1 MCGRFTFDIPPEL
14 LAAIFGLR
22 DVPDVTPSYNV
33 APTQISPIVRQV
45 SDHNSLEL
53 MKWGLVPPWAKDP
66 AIGSQMIN
74 ARSETVTERPSFRHA
89 IRYRRC
95 IVPAR
100 GFFEWLHEGKNKT
113 PMYIH
118 RKDGSP
124 LDLAGI
130 WEEWKA
136 PDGSL
141 LNTFA
146 ILTTTAN
153 KLVEPIHDRMPVL
166 LTQDEYPTW
175 LNRHLTDPE
184 QLKSLYQPFP
194 ADLLAAYPV
203 SDRVNSPRNNSPE
216 NIIKRTPDTS
226 TTPSHPH

>member
-22 DVPDVTPSYNV
+22 DVPEVTTSYNV
-33 APTQISPIVRQV
+33 APTQLSPIVRQV
-45 SDHNSLEL
+45 SDHNSLVP
-53 MKWGLVPPWAKDP
+53 MKWGLVPSWAKDP

-74 ARSETVTERPSFRHA
+74 ARTETVTEKPSFRHA
-89 IRYRRC
+89 IKYRRC
-95 IVPAR
+95 IVPAG
-100 GFFEWLHEGKNKT
+100 GFFEWRHEGKNKI

-124 LDLAGI
+124 LGLAGI

-141 LNTFA
+141 LDTFA

-153 KLVEPIHDRMPVL
+153 KLIESIHDRMPVIL
-166 LTQDEYPTW
+166 APGDYPTW
-175 LNRHLTDPE
+175 LNSHLTDPG
-184 QLKSLYQPFP
+184 QLKPLYQPFP

-203 SDRVNSPRNNSPE
+203 SDRVNTPRNNSHE
-216 NIIKRTPDTS
+216 NIRKRAPEIGA
-226 TTPSHPH
+226 TPSEH

>member
-1 MCGRFTFDIPPEL
+1 MDLPPEL

-22 DVPDVTPSYNV
+22 EVPEVTPSYNV
-33 APTQISPIVRQV
+33 APTQMSPIVRQV
-45 SDHNSLEL
+45 GDHNSLVL

-74 ARSETVTERPSFRHA
+74 ARMETVTEKPSFRHA

-100 GFFEWLHEGKNKT
+100 AFFEWKHEGKNKI
-113 PMYIH
+113 PLCIH
-118 RKDGSP
+118 RKDNGP
-124 LDLAGI
+124 MAFAGI

-136 PDGSL
+136 PDGSRL
-141 LNTFA
+141 DTFA

-153 KLVEPIHDRMPVL
+153 KLVVPIHNRMPVIL
-166 LTQDEYPTW
+166 SPDDYPTW
-175 LNRHLTDPE
+175 LNKHLTDPE
-184 QLKSLYQPFP
+184 QLKPLYQPFP
-194 ADLLAAYPV
+194 ADLLEAYPV

-216 NIIKRTPDTS
+216 NIRPTS
-226 TTPSHPH
+226 G